1 MKEKKFNRLMAVVLA
16 IVLSLSIVFMPE
28 LSHLIGAEDATTET
42 EATETE
48 VAETEVGQENG
59 IVGGLI
65 QPVTDDPTEEMTT
78 VEIAEASTP
87 AVVAIMTLVQMQPVW
102 GSPQTAM
109 GSGSGVI
116 LTPDGYIVTNN
127 HVVEGASDVRVRL
140 ASGEEFTAQIVAR
153 DARTDLAVVK
163 IEANDLPF
171 MTLTDSNQV
180 KVGERAIAIG
190 NPLGEL
196 EGTVTQGI
204 VSGLNRTVS
213 TRSDVYSPVN
223 VIEGVIQTDAAI
235 NSGNSGGAL
244 VNSKGKLM
252 GINVAKPQ
260 ATSGNTT
267 VEGIGF
273 AIPSNI
279 VADIV
284 NQLLDQGYVSG
295 RPYIGIMPVDVNRRM
310 QYYYSMPAGAY
321 VRTVIE
327 GSAAEKAGV
336 LVSDII
342 TRLNGEAVNTASDL
356 QQLINQYAA
365 GDTVELEIW
374 RAGIYQTLELTLDER
389 SPRNL
394 ESDPTVVPEPQPI
407 E

>member
-16 IVLSLSIVFMPE
+16 IVLFLSIVFMPE

-140 ASGEEFTAQIVAR
+140 ASGEEFTAQIVAL

-180 KVGERAIAIG
+180 KVGEKAIAIG

-295 RPYIGIMPVDVNRRM
+295 RPYIGIMPVDVNHRM

-342 TRLNGEAVNTASDL
+342 TQLNGEAVNTASDL